1 VSNKELKDR
10 LTTVLN
16 ELLEPMR
23 ERRVKYE
30 RNMSLVQDALEHGTN
45 RCRAIARDTMEIVRD
60 ALDLNYLRKY

>member
-1 VSNKELKDR
+1 
-10 LTTVLN
+10 VLN